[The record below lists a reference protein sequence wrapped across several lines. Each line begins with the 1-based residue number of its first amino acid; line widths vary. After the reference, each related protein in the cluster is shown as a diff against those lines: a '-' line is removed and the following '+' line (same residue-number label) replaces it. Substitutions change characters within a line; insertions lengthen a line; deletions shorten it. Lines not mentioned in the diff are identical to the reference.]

1 MEAPPVSLGYVILY
15 VDDVAAA
22 LAFYEEA
29 FSLTRRFF
37 HDDNGKAY
45 GELETGATRLA
56 FASLAL
62 AETQLKEKVVAASL
76 NRAPLGVEI
85 ALVTP
90 DVPALYARAVNAGAM
105 AMSES
110 RQRSPG
116 DKRWH
121 ISAMRRAISLS
132 CARRCHKWKAI
143 GRLYNQDTRIGLIR
157 QLANVALHQTR
168 ARYGVIPHTSLLL
181 TYGSRALPSPRVP
194 LSPPSWWC
202 DRVRNPPAS

>member
-62 AETQLKEKVVAASL
+62 DTIEGESGRRLAKPG
-76 NRAPLGVEI
+76 AP
-85 ALVTP
+85 
-90 DVPALYARAVNAGAM
+90 
-105 AMSES
+105 
-110 RQRSPG
+110 
-116 DKRWH
+116 
-121 ISAMRRAISLS
+121 
-132 CARRCHKWKAI
+132 
-143 GRLYNQDTRIGLIR
+143 
-157 QLANVALHQTR
+157 
-168 ARYGVIPHTSLLL
+168 
-181 TYGSRALPSPRVP
+181 
-194 LSPPSWWC
+194 WC
-202 DRVRNPPAS
+202 